1 MKTWQKLRDNPGLIS
16 QYLIR
21 EKTIDTIRNFFKAN
35 GFNEV
40 FTPILV
46 PVPSCEPNLEPYKTQ
61 LKTFSGEKR
70 DAYLIMSPE
79 YAHKKL
85 IAAGMKNIFEITRS
99 FRNCEEVSEEH
110 NPEFTILEWYR
121 TGADYRKIMEDFEKM
136 FIEIIGGNK
145 MAYQGTEYDLT
156 LPWPRISFEEAF
168 AKYAGLRL
176 EDVKDADFYQ
186 IFFNKIEPALRES
199 KKPAFVYDYPIS
211 QASLA
216 RKKKEDP
223 RFAERFEVFLAG
235 MELGNA
241 FSELTDAEEQRK
253 RFEAELSLRKQSK
266 KLEYGMDTDFIE
278 ALKSGLPET
287 AGIAVGVDR
296 LIMLAAD
303 VPTIGET
310 MFFPGQELFSLNR

>member
-1 MKTWQKLRDNPGLIS
+1 M
-16 QYLIR
+16 
-21 EKTIDTIRNFFKAN
+21 
-35 GFNEV
+35 

-46 PVPSCEPNLEPYKTQ
+46 PIPSCEPNLEPFQTE
-61 LKTFSGEKR
+61 LRTLNGDKR
-70 DAYLIMSPE
+70 EAYLIMSPE

-99 FRNCEEVSEEH
+99 FRNNEEISVQH

-121 TGADYRKIMEDFEKM
+121 TQADYRKIMEDFEKL
-136 FIEIIGGNK
+136 FAEIIKKVLRIPSGQGSFR
-145 MAYQGTEYDLT
+145 YQGTEYDIK

-168 AKYAGLRL
+168 AKYAGVKI
-176 EDVKDADFYQ
+176 EEVKDEDFYQ

-199 KKPAFVYDYPIS
+199 RRPAFLYDYPVS

-216 RKKKEDP
+216 RKKKDDP

-241 FSELTDAEEQRK
+241 FSELTDGVEQENRFKEELAQRHV
-253 RFEAELSLRKQSK
+253 QG
-266 KLEYGMDTDFIE
+266 KLEYEMDTDFIE

-303 VPTIGET
+303 APTIADT
-310 MFFPGQELFSLNR
+310 MFFPGNELFELG